1 MAVKIGYGPP
11 VVDPKQT
18 RPGERPDPESAS
30 QTGRPGDEPATEQE
44 QKQRARF
51 RRMFTELID
60 SGQAFRSASQEIVSG
75 VAQGTKEEV
84 MRIVSAE
91 VRGFLDK
98 MDVVDLFQDIVSGLV
113 IDVKTEVRFSR
124 GEDGKL
130 EPQVKSAQTKVRTKA
145 ERAEQEADGDD

>member
-1 MAVKIGYGPP
+1 
-11 VVDPKQT
+11 
-18 RPGERPDPESAS
+18 
-30 QTGRPGDEPATEQE
+30 
-44 QKQRARF
+44 
-51 RRMFTELID
+51 MFTELID

-91 VRGFLDK
+91 VRGFLDG

-124 GEDGKL
+124 AEDGKL
-130 EPQVKSAQTKVRTKA
+130 RPQIKSAETKVRTKA
-145 ERAEQEADGDD
+145 ERAEQEEQDED